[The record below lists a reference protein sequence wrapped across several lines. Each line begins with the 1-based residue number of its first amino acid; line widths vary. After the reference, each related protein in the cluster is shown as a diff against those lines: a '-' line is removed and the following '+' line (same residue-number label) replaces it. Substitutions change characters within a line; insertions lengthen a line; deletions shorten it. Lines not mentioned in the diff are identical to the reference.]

1 MLIYAIMMNNVDGVY
16 SDLKYLIKVR
26 YLISH
31 RCCSHTL
38 GGRRKQA
45 REGNRIKFSQED
57 LVVISDIMD
66 LLFLLLLV
74 FVILLLSFLIC

>member
-1 MLIYAIMMNNVDGVY
+1 MCGVGNLMGYLDREKASLIYRN
-16 SDLKYLIKVR
+16 
-26 YLISH
+26 LISH
-31 RCCSHTL
+31 RCCSRTL